1 MSLLDKNVQIEY
13 NSSKYYKDYKMKKI
27 AIQLVHPNYEE
38 SRVNKAL
45 IQAVENLENVTVHR
59 LYEKYPNHKIDVEAE
74 QKILLEN
81 DVVLFQFPLYWLSSP
96 SLLKE
101 WFDATLTYNFAF
113 GEQYLLE
120 GKKFAIATSAG
131 SGTKEYSET
140 GSNKLTVEEFLNP
153 FIGTANYTKMSYQ
166 NPFITYETFV
176 LSDEQLEVASRS
188 YVKYIQ
194 ELAS

>member
-1 MSLLDKNVQIEY
+1 
-13 NSSKYYKDYKMKKI
+13 MKKI
-27 AIQLVHPNYEE
+27 AIQLVHPNYGE

-45 IQAVENLENVTVHR
+45 INAVENLENVTVYN
-59 LYEKYPNHKIDVEAE
+59 LYEKYPNYKINVEEE

-101 WFDATLTYNFAF
+101 WLDSTLTYNFAF

-120 GKKFAIATSAG
+120 GKKFAIATTAG
-131 SGTKEYSET
+131 SGTKEYHHE
-140 GSNKLTVEEFLNP
+140 GSNKLPVEEFLNP
-153 FIGTANYTKMSYQ
+153 FIGTASYTKMDYQ
-166 NPFITYETFV
+166 DPFVTYETFV
-176 LSDEQLEVASRS
+176 LSDEQLETASAN

-194 ELAS
+194 TLAS